1 MDALE
6 TRMQKLQQRPTS
18 NEAEEKEIGTDFL
31 EEAIFSFNRFRSAS
45 GGVDRSVE
53 ARN

>member
-6 TRMQKLQQRPTS
+6 TRMQKLQQRPTP
-18 NEAEEKEIGTDFL
+18 NEEEKEIGTDFL
-31 EEAIFSFNRFRSAS
+31 HEAIFSFNRFRSAS
-45 GGVDRSVE
+45 GGVDGFVE